1 MTALA
6 ALGAWL
12 GAGWVLRVP
21 RQGLQW
27 ALGVGTLIGGLLFI
41 AANLQLMPLGGEAY
55 ALHGIRFAIAA
66 MAGLLLGM
74 LMAAGIGLFGPCM
87 IILALLG
94 LHPLAAFP
102 IMMAAGSVQQLVSG
116 IRYLRSDRYAFGP
129 TAGLAVGGGL
139 GAVIAA
145 LMVKSL
151 PIMALRWLVAAVA
164 LYVAQ
169 DFLRN
174 AVRRPR
180 SK

>member
-1 MTALA
+1 
-6 ALGAWL
+6 
-12 GAGWVLRVP
+12 
-21 RQGLQW
+21 
-27 ALGVGTLIGGLLFI
+27 
-41 AANLQLMPLGGEAY
+41 
-55 ALHGIRFAIAA
+55 
-66 MAGLLLGM
+66 
-74 LMAAGIGLFGPCM
+74 
-87 IILALLG
+87 
-94 LHPLAAFP
+94 
-102 IMMAAGSVQQLVSG
+102 MMAAGSVQQLVSG